1 MIRVLHSVS
10 NMDRGGI
17 ETMLMNYY
25 RHIDREK
32 VQFDFIVNKK
42 KPGDYDDEIRRLGG
56 HIYQSPGL
64 NPLHY
69 PAYLRFVQQTV
80 AADPR
85 IRILH
90 AHNEAMGLYALKG
103 AEKAGLQVRIAHA
116 HNIWIVRDY
125 KWPLKM
131 FCKQLLPG
139 AATHLWACGRDAGI
153 YYFGK
158 ADWERRGQIIPNAI
172 EPETFRFSPAVRAEM
187 RARYGLEDRVVL
199 GHVGRFDV
207 RKNHERLL
215 EIFAAFLQ
223 LEPRAMLV
231 LIGTG
236 RLEQAVRAQ
245 AQELGITDHILF
257 AGLQSNVADWYQMM
271 DLFVMPSRFEGLPV
285 VGIEAQA
292 AGLGCVFSDAVPA
305 EVLLSS
311 HAIQIPLSA
320 SNADWAAGLQRMLH
334 QPCDRSAGAELI
346 RQAGYDINQPYPFHN
361 DILKVFVEVGFPGF
375 LLWSSIQYVLT
386 PLFWQRYADQ
396 ETTLLYLSEL
406 GYMTVT
412 YLTDN
417 TAFYFWSTMALRL
430 VTLAYAMERKKPPE
444 PKVWMPD
451 SRQEMRDLIHILM
464 KKV

>member
-25 RHIDREK
+25 RHIDRSK

-64 NPLHY
+64 DPLHY

-85 IRILH
+85 ISILH

-103 AEKAGLQVRIAHA
+103 AEKAGLPVRIAHA

-131 FCKQLLPG
+131 LCKRLLPG

-172 EPETFRFSPAVRAEM
+172 EPEAFRFSPAVRAEM

-199 GHVGRFDV
+199 GHVGRLDV
-207 RKNHERLL
+207 RKHHARLR
-215 EIFAAFLQ
+215 EICAAFLQ
-223 LEPRAMLV
+223 LEPRAVLV

-236 RLEQAVRAQ
+236 RLEPAVRAQ

-257 AGLQSNVADWYQMM
+257 AG
-271 DLFVMPSRFEGLPV
+271 
-285 VGIEAQA
+285 
-292 AGLGCVFSDAVPA
+292 C
-305 EVLLSS
+305 
-311 HAIQIPLSA
+311 
-320 SNADWAAGLQRMLH
+320 
-334 QPCDRSAGAELI
+334 
-346 RQAGYDINQPYPFHN
+346 
-361 DILKVFVEVGFPGF
+361 K
-375 LLWSSIQYVLT
+375 
-386 PLFWQRYADQ
+386 
-396 ETTLLYLSEL
+396 
-406 GYMTVT
+406 
-412 YLTDN
+412 
-417 TAFYFWSTMALRL
+417 
-430 VTLAYAMERKKPPE
+430 AMWPTGTR
-444 PKVWMPD
+444 
-451 SRQEMRDLIHILM
+451 
-464 KKV
+464 